1 MTTQAK
7 RERQATRTRNRRGEG
22 QRLGEEIV
30 QAATKLLTGL
40 GDVNLLSLRAV
51 AREIGITATSIYPHF
66 KTIDE
71 LAGAVVAHAFE
82 ELDAARDAAS
92 EGISDAGDALLA
104 RSRAYCQFAISRP
117 GLYQVMFQ
125 VSLPDTLTLPS
136 PQAPGR
142 RSFETLVE
150 SIARTQRPRGYGE
163 LDPRRLATLLWAT
176 LHGLVSLRISRPD
189 FPWPPLEEEVTTA
202 VERIAGLRHKQARS
216 STTAR
221 S

>member
-1 MTTQAK
+1 MPQAK
-7 RERQATRTRNRRGEG
+7 LDRSAARTRNRRGEG
-22 QRLGEEIV
+22 KRLGEEIV
-30 QAATKLLTGL
+30 QAGTKLLTGL

-51 AREIGITATSIYPHF
+51 AREIGITTTSIYPHF

-92 EGISDAGDALLA
+92 EGISDAGAVLVA
-104 RSRAYCQFAISRP
+104 RSQGYCRFAISRP

-136 PQAPGR
+136 ARAPGR
-142 RSFETLVE
+142 RSFESLVE
-150 SIARTQRPRGYGE
+150 SIARTQRSPADSQ

-176 LHGLVSLRISRPD
+176 LHGLVSLRISRPNY
-189 FPWPPLEEEVTTA
+189 PWPPLEEEVTTA
-202 VERIAGLRHKQARS
+202 VERIVGLRGPA
-216 STTAR
+216 
-221 S
+221 